1 MQSCAITKAPHLRH
15 QGTNREKRINTILEV
30 WASDLDNNKNH
41 TATKH
46 LHSHKP
52 TPLSTRGT
60 CKRNSE
66 VMLTSTVG
74 LSPGMRRKKCLEMD
88 YRRRDVNLLP

>member
-1 MQSCAITKAPHLRH
+1 M
-15 QGTNREKRINTILEV
+15 
-30 WASDLDNNKNH
+30 WASDLGNNKHHKNH

-52 TPLSTRGT
+52 TPLSTGGT

-66 VMLTSTVG
+66 VILTSTIR

-88 YRRRDVNLLP
+88 YRRRGVNLLPEKGLRVKR